1 MLLIVDL
8 ISKLESFPLDSLKEV
23 DATLATLGFKKEVR
37 SVVNPGKHFSL
48 TYEGPTTEKSEIEKI
63 LRTVAEKHQINFSVQ
78 LEESVKF
85 P

>member
-8 ISKLESFPLDSLKEV
+8 ISKLENFPVDSLKEV

-37 SVVNPGKHFSL
+37 SVIKPGKHFSV
-48 TYEGPTTEKSEIEKI
+48 TYDGPFTEKSEIEKI
-63 LRTVAEKHQINFSVQ
+63 LLQVSEKNQINFTVQ
-78 LEESVKF
+78 IEESVKF

>member
-8 ISKLESFPLDSLKEV
+8 ISKLENFPFDSLKEI

-37 SVVNPGKHFSL
+37 SVIKPGKHFSV
-48 TYEGPTTEKSEIEKI
+48 TYDGPFTEKSEIEKI
-63 LRTVAEKHQINFSVQ
+63 LLQVSEKNQINFTVQ
-78 LEESVKF
+78 IEESVKF